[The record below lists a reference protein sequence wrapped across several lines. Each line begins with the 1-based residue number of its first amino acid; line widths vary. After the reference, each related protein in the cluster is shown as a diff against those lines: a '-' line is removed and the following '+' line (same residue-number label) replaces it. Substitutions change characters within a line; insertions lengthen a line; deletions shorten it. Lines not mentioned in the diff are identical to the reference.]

1 MNEHCNDYVD
11 DLCDLC
17 LGLRDCLS
25 STLPVSVW
33 EDAWNRTVEA
43 GYLSMLE
50 GFSYIHDC
58 STEGRALMSMDITT
72 FFSTMDN
79 HKLCSSSYVPKL
91 SQLKGKHY
99 VDTYIKVFYYP
110 QEVCKLYTLRRIFSS
125 YYYSLIKLCP
135 FIFVSTIRMFCNGW
149 KKTVLCIIIVI
160 YIP

>member
-11 DLCDLC
+11 NLCDLC
-17 LGLRDCLS
+17 IGLRNTLS
-25 STLPVSVW
+25 LKLPASIF
-33 EDAWNRTVEA
+33 EDTYNRIVEA

-72 FFSTMDN
+72 YFSTVDN
-79 HKLCSSSYVPKL
+79 HKLCSSSYVQKL

-110 QEVCKLYTLRRIFSS
+110 QEVCKLYTVTRIHLS
-125 YYYSLIKLCP
+125 YHC
-135 FIFVSTIRMFCNGW
+135 FVISIN
-149 KKTVLCIIIVI
+149 LNN
-160 YIP
+160 